1 MDSERPC
8 NDVTQTPKGLV
19 VYIIMYPAYVFLK
32 TFIESLLTF
41 RYLIFGVNFMY
52 GVRDCSNSL
61 LIFFLLITL
70 TCSFIVSLTNLYLQ
84 HQGRNIP
91 FSPHLLHQ
99 LVLSSFWQ
107 WPFWGLRSNSFLW
120 FWFSFLIFSKIYLFS
135 CVFFSRVNLCYLSIQ
150 LLVTRPCFKL
160 FSDDCP

>member
-19 VYIIMYPAYVFLK
+19 VYIIMYPAYVFLN

-41 RYLIFGVNFMY
+41 RYLILGVNFVY

-70 TCSFIVSLTNLYLQ
+70 TCSFVVSLTNLYLQ

-99 LVLSSFWQ
+99 LVLSSF
-107 WPFWGLRSNSFLW
+107 
-120 FWFSFLIFSKIYLFS
+120 
-135 CVFFSRVNLCYLSIQ
+135 
-150 LLVTRPCFKL
+150 
-160 FSDDCP
+160 